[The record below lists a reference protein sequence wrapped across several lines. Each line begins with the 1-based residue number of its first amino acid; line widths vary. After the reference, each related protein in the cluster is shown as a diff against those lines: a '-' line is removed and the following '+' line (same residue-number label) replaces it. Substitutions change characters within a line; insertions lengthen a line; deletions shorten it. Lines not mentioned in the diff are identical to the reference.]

1 MKDNSLTRWT
11 EYQVDFYRPLYL
23 MVDSTKMPQRLSAVQ
38 PSNETQPILDKQLWS
53 AWPGPALYWTRRIC
67 QNK

>member
-1 MKDNSLTRWT
+1 MKDNSLTHWT

-38 PSNETQPILDKQLWS
+38 PSNETRP
-53 AWPGPALYWTRRIC
+53 TVF
-67 QNK
+67 